1 MSSIENINSKDKVQ
15 TFFDTYFEKKIE
27 VSANKV
33 DATVGF
39 FKERDFDEQAAL
51 SISAILLEQ
60 SIKDNVDIFKVLDT
74 LKVFDKIQLSG
85 IVAKILNTNRS
96 AVSLLG
102 IKAIK
107 SNTTIEARNV
117 VY

>member
-39 FKERDFDEQAAL
+39 FKERDFGNYL
-51 SISAILLEQ
+51 SSAPNFGDFVLFLDLL
-60 SIKDNVDIFKVLDT
+60 F
-74 LKVFDKIQLSG
+74 LSADS
-85 IVAKILNTNRS
+85 VHMTTNS
-96 AVSLLG
+96 
-102 IKAIK
+102 
-107 SNTTIEARNV
+107 
-117 VY
+117 